1 MPIGITFNDEKHSY
15 RDFGLRII
23 SVNIGLPEVKKSLID
38 IPGADGYVD
47 MTDYFGTRYENRKIK
62 VECDF
67 EDKGYSNWAAR
78 ISDISNYLHG
88 KPVKLIF
95 DFDEG
100 YYYDGRGECEYEKSN
115 RRYGKI
121 TLTFDCKPYKLDLLA
136 SDEDWLWDPFDFETG
151 VIREYG
157 SIAVNGTYDLVVD
170 GSPMPVIPKI
180 ECSAAMKVLF
190 EGVEYA
196 LSAGLNYI
204 TDILIG
210 SGEYR
215 MQFSGKGTVTVI
227 YRGGSL

>member
-100 YYYDGRGECEYEKSN
+100 
-115 RRYGKI
+115 
-121 TLTFDCKPYKLDLLA
+121 
-136 SDEDWLWDPFDFETG
+136 
-151 VIREYG
+151 
-157 SIAVNGTYDLVVD
+157 
-170 GSPMPVIPKI
+170 
-180 ECSAAMKVLF
+180 
-190 EGVEYA
+190 
-196 LSAGLNYI
+196 
-204 TDILIG
+204 
-210 SGEYR
+210 
-215 MQFSGKGTVTVI
+215 
-227 YRGGSL
+227 